1 MGAVRNKRN
10 LSSCAGNLGSFQWA
24 ESLLAATGRLTPEQV
39 ALVLERNPAT
49 PLTRTLRHY
58 LIRLKR
64 RDRRPGVKPKN
75 AAAWEFILFDA
86 KALYETKL
94 REHLDHRAGCDAPA
108 DREAA
113 ASEHA
118 YKAVLAEMKADLCDM
133 DWTALRNLF
142 ALHIRDPKLFL
153 DFQADDADGIDREAG
168 SDDVTLPEVI
178 NDNGDGRMNFGRF
191 AGNACQISMS

>member
-1 MGAVRNKRN
+1 MGAVRNRRN
-10 LSSCAGNLGSFQWA
+10 LSSCTGSVGSFEWA
-24 ESLLAATGRLTPEQV
+24 EALLAATGRLTPEQV
-39 ALVLERNPAT
+39 ALVLEKNPAT

-94 REHLDHRAGCDAPA
+94 REHLDHRTECDAPG

-118 YKAVLAEMKADLCDM
+118 YKAVLAEMKADICDM
-133 DWTALRNLF
+133 DWMALRNLIS
-142 ALHIRDPKLFL
+142 LHILDPKLFL
-153 DFQADDADGIDREAG
+153 DFEADGADGSDREAE
-168 SDDVTLPEVI
+168 SDELALPEFI
-178 NDNGDGRMNFGRF
+178 NDNGDCRMSLGRF
-191 AGNACQISMS
+191 AADARQMMT